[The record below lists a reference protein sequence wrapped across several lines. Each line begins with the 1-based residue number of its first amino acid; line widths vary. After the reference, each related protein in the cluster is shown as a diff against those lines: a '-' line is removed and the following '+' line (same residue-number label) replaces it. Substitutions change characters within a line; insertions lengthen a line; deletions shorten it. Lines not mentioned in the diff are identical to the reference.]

1 MVTKSVTCVTVF
13 FFLGSWDNCA
23 RVNKHL
29 RDSLLFTSEKTNM
42 LTKGSALNV
51 GKGWAV
57 ASLFRKAR
65 ENRQAKFYLKSAGAF
80 LIALMVTHPAFAS
93 GTDLLSSQ
101 NATVNSTFGSGSSLV
116 KWFYIAEIIM
126 GLFIYIKARSP
137 LVFVGIVMAIIF
149 TRVAFGIAS

>member
-1 MVTKSVTCVTVF
+1 
-13 FFLGSWDNCA
+13 
-23 RVNKHL
+23 
-29 RDSLLFTSEKTNM
+29 M

-65 ENRQAKFYLKSAGAF
+65 ENRQMKFYLKTASAF
-80 LIALMVTHPAFAS
+80 LIALMVTNPSFAS

-101 NATVNSTFGSGSSLV
+101 ATTVSSTFGSGSSLV

-137 LVFVGIVMAIIF
+137 LVFVGIVICIIF
-149 TRVAFGIAS
+149 TRVAFSIAS

>member
-1 MVTKSVTCVTVF
+1 
-13 FFLGSWDNCA
+13 
-23 RVNKHL
+23 
-29 RDSLLFTSEKTNM
+29 M

-93 GTDLLSSQ
+93 GTNLLSSQ
-101 NATVNSTFGSGSSLV
+101 NTTVNSTFGSGSSLI

>member
-1 MVTKSVTCVTVF
+1 
-13 FFLGSWDNCA
+13 
-23 RVNKHL
+23 
-29 RDSLLFTSEKTNM
+29 
-42 LTKGSALNV
+42 ALNIV
-51 GKGWAV
+51 KGRAV
-57 ASLFRKAR
+57 ASLFSKAR
-65 ENRQAKFYLKSAGAF
+65 ENRQLKKFVKNGGLV
-80 LIALMVTHPAFAS
+80 LISLMVAHPVLAA

-101 NATVNSTFGSGSSLV
+101 QTTVNSTFGSGSSLV

>member
-1 MVTKSVTCVTVF
+1 MRHSF
-13 FFLGSWDNCA
+13 FFLGSWDNCS

-29 RDSLLFTSEKTNM
+29 RDSLLFTSEKTNT

>member
-1 MVTKSVTCVTVF
+1 
-13 FFLGSWDNCA
+13 
-23 RVNKHL
+23 
-29 RDSLLFTSEKTNM
+29 M

-80 LIALMVTHPAFAS
+80 LIALIATHPAFAS

-149 TRVAFGIAS
+149 TRVACGIAS

>member
-1 MVTKSVTCVTVF
+1 MNHSGNAFAV
-13 FFLGSWDNCA
+13 
-23 RVNKHL
+23 R
-29 RDSLLFTSEKTNM
+29 
-42 LTKGSALNV
+42 KGR
-51 GKGWAV
+51 AV
-57 ASLFRKAR
+57 ASYFQRTS
-65 ENRQAKFYLKSAGAF
+65 AKFNLSNIARFLSAIM
-80 LIALMVTHPAFAS
+80 LTLLVTKLAHAT

-101 NATVNSTFGSGSSLV
+101 NTTVNSTFGSGSSLV

>member
-1 MVTKSVTCVTVF
+1 MRHSF

-29 RDSLLFTSEKTNM
+29 RESLLFTSEKTNM

-65 ENRQAKFYLKSAGAF
+65 ENRKAKFYLKSAGAF
-80 LIALMVTHPAFAS
+80 LIALMVTHPAFAG

-101 NATVNSTFGSGSSLV
+101 NTTVNSTFGSGSSLI

-126 GLFIYIKARSP
+126 GLFIYIKAHSP

-149 TRVAFGIAS
+149 TRVAFGNAS